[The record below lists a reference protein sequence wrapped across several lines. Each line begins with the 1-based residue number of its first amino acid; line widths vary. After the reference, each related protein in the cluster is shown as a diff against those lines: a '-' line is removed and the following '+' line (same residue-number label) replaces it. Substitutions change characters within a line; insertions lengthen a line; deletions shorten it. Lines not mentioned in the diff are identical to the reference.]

1 MKTVEKKIRS
11 ELQIANHARYFG
23 DHSVE
28 HALKVA
34 ELTTQLAEF
43 RWTGHCPERVVSQ
56 YRSSDYWERLLD
68 INYKTYCRLVSG
80 DHYKFIMD
88 YLFKME
94 NSVGNYREATKTTIK
109 VFYAIAGHSNFD
121 NLTDAE
127 KVSIP
132 FIVNMDIWRRNII
145 GIDYVIGSD
154 FSYSGESVEIMDTFV
169 DPIYVGMNTFQFDED
184 NDDESWG
191 IAKVTTAKELL
202 SLMVAVSRFI
212 VKLDEAA
219 AQELDG
225 HGFPYRIG

>member
-11 ELQIANHARYFG
+11 ELQIANYERYFG

-28 HALKVA
+28 HARKVA
-34 ELTTQLAEF
+34 ELATQLAEF
-43 RWTGHCPERVVSQ
+43 RWTGHCPERVISQ
-56 YRSSDYWERLLD
+56 YRSSDYWERLLG
-68 INYKTYCRLVSG
+68 INYKTYCRLVSS

-94 NSVGNYREATKTTIK
+94 NAAGNYREATKTAIK
-109 VFYAIAGHSNFD
+109 VFYAISGYSQFED
-121 NLTDAE
+121 LTDVE
-127 KVSIP
+127 KASIP

-145 GIDYVIGSD
+145 ASD
-154 FSYSGESVEIMDTFV
+154 FSFSAESAEFLETFV
-169 DPIYVGMNTFQFDED
+169 DPIYVGMDTFQFDED

-212 VKLDEAA
+212 LKQDEAE
-219 AQELDG
+219 AQELNG
-225 HGFPYRIG
+225 HGFPDRIG